1 MMDLLNLYFQGKLK
15 KKIKNERN
23 IVRVILIND
32 DVMINF

>member
-1 MMDLLNLYFQGKLK
+1 MDLLNLYFQGKLK